1 MESFTVKEGDYLT
14 LNASANN
21 NQTIGIIFK
30 FTSGSEWTQSFKL
43 VENVFKSQQ
52 GDIGVAGGGSES
64 SINIAGEYSDGT
76 DFSFDVL
83 TK

>member
-21 NQTIGIIFK
+21 NQIIGIIFK

-43 VENVFKSQQ
+43 VENVFKSQL
-52 GDIGVAGGGSES
+52 GDIADLAASGSTATLS
-64 SINIAGEYSDGT
+64 GEYSDGT
-76 DFSFDVL
+76 EFSFNVV
-83 TK
+83 TA

>member
-52 GDIGVAGGGSES
+52 GDIDVAGGGSES
-64 SINIAGEYSDGT
+64 INFAGEYLDGT